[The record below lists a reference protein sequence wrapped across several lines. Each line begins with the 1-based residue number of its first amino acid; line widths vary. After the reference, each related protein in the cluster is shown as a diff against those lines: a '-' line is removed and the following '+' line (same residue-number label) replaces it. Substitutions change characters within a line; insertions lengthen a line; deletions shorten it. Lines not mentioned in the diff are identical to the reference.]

1 MDDVVSSRGVA
12 NGQTICI
19 DMSTSLLP
27 KGIPG
32 GSADQRPSQDFGVG
46 GTGSLGVRGSQHI
59 TDIWLLTHAH
69 FVYLAKTHE
78 PLVMHEKNLGC
89 SVLVKMIR
97 YP

>member
-1 MDDVVSSRGVA
+1 MDDVVSSGGVA

-32 GSADQRPSQDFGVG
+32 GSADQRRYRES
-46 GTGSLGVRGSQHI
+46 GVRGSQHI

-78 PLVMHEKNLGC
+78 PLVMREKNLGC